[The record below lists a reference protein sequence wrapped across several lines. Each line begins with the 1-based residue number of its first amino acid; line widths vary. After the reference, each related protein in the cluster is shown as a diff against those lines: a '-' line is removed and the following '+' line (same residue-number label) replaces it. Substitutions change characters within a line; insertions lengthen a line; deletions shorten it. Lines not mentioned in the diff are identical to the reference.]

1 MTPGD
6 QVRIQGHRG
15 VFKLVSETPGV
26 GWRVYKDG
34 RFHSYPKERIK
45 TKGRAT

>member
-6 QVRIQGHRG
+6 QVRVSGRRG
-15 VFKLVSETPGV
+15 TFTLVSETSEV

-34 RFHSYPKERIK
+34 RFHSFPKERIK
-45 TKGRAT
+45 KKGRAT